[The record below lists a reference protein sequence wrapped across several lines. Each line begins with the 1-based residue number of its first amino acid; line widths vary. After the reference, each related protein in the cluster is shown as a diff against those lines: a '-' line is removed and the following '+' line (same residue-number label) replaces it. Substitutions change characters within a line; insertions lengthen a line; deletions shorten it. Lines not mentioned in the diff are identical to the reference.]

1 VNVAK
6 LWRAANVPKS
16 IDGVSLVHPMRLMLL
31 PEFLALFPE
40 ALVGV
45 AVVRGID
52 NLGEDPELTA
62 RLKTAAGAIPERVG
76 AAPLTEHPRIAVWRE
91 AYRRFGAKPKDHP
104 SSIENLL
111 RRAAKGHA
119 PSHINRLVDL
129 YNAVSLEAL
138 LPVGAED
145 LAAIDGDVELTVAG
159 EAEPPVRLLG
169 EPEPR
174 PPKAGEVIYRDRRGA
189 ICRRWNWKEADRT
202 KITEATR
209 DAIVVVEGLPPVG
222 RADVEAALDGIARA
236 VRDRFRGTAATA
248 LLDASRASLML

>member
-1 VNVAK
+1 
-6 LWRAANVPKS
+6 
-16 IDGVSLVHPMRLMLL
+16 MRLNLA
-31 PEFLALFPE
+31 PPFLALFPD

-52 NLGEDPELTA
+52 NHGEDAELTA
-62 RLKTAAGAIPERVG
+62 RLKTAADGIPERVG
-76 AAPLTEHPRIAVWRE
+76 AAPLTEHPRVAVWRE

-111 RRAAKGHA
+111 RRAARGQT

-138 LPVGAED
+138 LPAGAED

-169 EPEPR
+169 EPEAR
-174 PPKAGEVIYRDRRGA
+174 PPKAGEVIYRDRQGA

-209 DAIVVVEGLPPVG
+209 DAIVVVEGLPPIA
-222 RADVEAALDGIARA
+222 RADIEAALEGIARS
-236 VRDRFRGTAATA
+236 VRERFGGTPTAAV
-248 LLDASRASLML
+248 LDAGRTGLEL

>member
-1 VNVAK
+1 V
-6 LWRAANVPKS
+6 
-16 IDGVSLVHPMRLMLL
+16 RLTLA
-31 PEFLALFPE
+31 PPFRALFPD

-52 NLGEDPELTA
+52 NRGEDAELTA
-62 RLKTAAGAIPERVG
+62 RLKTAAAAIPERVG
-76 AAPLTEHPRIAVWRE
+76 AVPLTEHPRVAVWRE

-138 LPVGAED
+138 LPAGAED

-169 EPEPR
+169 EPEAR
-174 PPKAGEVIYRDRRGA
+174 PPKAGEVIYRDRQGA

-209 DAIVVVEGLPPVG
+209 EAIVVVEGLPPIG
-222 RADVEAALDGIARA
+222 PADIEAALDGIARA
-236 VRDRFRGTAATA
+236 VPDRFGGTAVTVV
-248 LLDASRASLML
+248 LDAARTGLEL

>member
-1 VNVAK
+1 
-6 LWRAANVPKS
+6 
-16 IDGVSLVHPMRLMLL
+16 MRLNLA
-31 PEFLALFPE
+31 PPFLALFPD

-52 NLGEDPELTA
+52 NHGEDAELTA
-62 RLKTAAGAIPERVG
+62 RLKTAADGIPERVG
-76 AAPLTEHPRIAVWRE
+76 AAPLTEHPRVAVWRE

-111 RRAAKGHA
+111 RRAARGQT
-119 PSHINRLVDL
+119 PSHINRLVDV

-138 LPVGAED
+138 LPAGAED

-169 EPEPR
+169 EPEAR
-174 PPKAGEVIYRDRRGA
+174 PPKAGEVIYRDRQGA

-209 DAIVVVEGLPPVG
+209 DAIVVVEGLPPIA
-222 RADVEAALDGIARA
+222 RADIEAALEGIARS
-236 VRDRFRGTAATA
+236 VRERFGGTPTAAV
-248 LLDASRASLML
+248 LDAGRTGLEL

>member
-1 VNVAK
+1 
-6 LWRAANVPKS
+6 
-16 IDGVSLVHPMRLMLL
+16 MRLNLA
-31 PEFLALFPE
+31 PPFLALFPD

-52 NLGEDPELTA
+52 NHGEDAQLTA
-62 RLKTAAGAIPERVG
+62 RLKTAADGIPERVG
-76 AAPLTEHPRIAVWRE
+76 AAPLTEHPRVAVWRE

-111 RRAAKGHA
+111 RRAARGQT

-138 LPVGAED
+138 LPAGAED

-169 EPEPR
+169 EPEAR
-174 PPKAGEVIYRDRRGA
+174 PPKAGEVIYRDRQGA

-209 DAIVVVEGLPPVG
+209 DAMVVVEGLPPIA
-222 RADVEAALDGIARA
+222 RADIEAALEGIARA
-236 VRDRFRGTAATA
+236 VRERFGGTATA
-248 LLDASRASLML
+248 AVLDGGRTGLEL

>member
-1 VNVAK
+1 V
-6 LWRAANVPKS
+6 
-16 IDGVSLVHPMRLMLL
+16 RLNLA
-31 PEFLALFPE
+31 PPFLALFPD

-52 NLGEDPELTA
+52 NHGEDAQLTA
-62 RLKTAAGAIPERVG
+62 RLKTAADGIPERVG
-76 AAPLTEHPRIAVWRE
+76 AAPLTEHPRVAVWRE

-111 RRAAKGHA
+111 RRAARGQT

-138 LPVGAED
+138 LPAGAED

-169 EPEPR
+169 EPEAR
-174 PPKAGEVIYRDRRGA
+174 PPKAGEVIYRDRQGA

-209 DAIVVVEGLPPVG
+209 DAMVVVEGLPPIA
-222 RADVEAALDGIARA
+222 RADIEAALEGIARA
-236 VRDRFRGTAATA
+236 VRERFGGTATA
-248 LLDASRASLML
+248 AVLDGGRTGLEL

>member
-1 VNVAK
+1 
-6 LWRAANVPKS
+6 
-16 IDGVSLVHPMRLMLL
+16 MRLTLA
-31 PEFLALFPE
+31 PPFLALFPD

-52 NLGEDPELTA
+52 NRGEDAELTA
-62 RLKTAAGAIPERVG
+62 RRKTAAEAIPGRIG
-76 AAPLTEHPRIAVWRE
+76 AAPLTEHPRVAVWRE

-138 LPVGAED
+138 LPAGAED

-159 EAEPPVRLLG
+159 EAEAPVRLLG
-169 EPEPR
+169 EPEAR
-174 PPKAGEVIYRDRRGA
+174 PPKAGEVIYRDRQGA

-209 DAIVVVEGLPPVG
+209 DAIVVVEGLPPIG
-222 RADVEAALDGIARA
+222 REDVEAALEAIARA
-236 VRDRFRGTAATA
+236 VRERLSGTAATA
-248 LLDASRASLML
+248 VLDAGRTDLEL

>member
-1 VNVAK
+1 V
-6 LWRAANVPKS
+6 
-16 IDGVSLVHPMRLMLL
+16 RLNLA
-31 PEFLALFPE
+31 PPFLALFPD

-52 NLGEDPELTA
+52 NHGEDAQLTA
-62 RLKTAAGAIPERVG
+62 RLKTAADGIPERVG
-76 AAPLTEHPRIAVWRE
+76 AAPLTEHPRVAVWRE

-111 RRAAKGHA
+111 RRAARGQT

-138 LPVGAED
+138 LPAGAED

-169 EPEPR
+169 EPEAR
-174 PPKAGEVIYRDRRGA
+174 PPKAGEVIYRDRQGA

-209 DAIVVVEGLPPVG
+209 DAIVVVEGLPPIA
-222 RADVEAALDGIARA
+222 RADIEAALEGIARA
-236 VRDRFRGTAATA
+236 VRERFGGTATA
-248 LLDASRASLML
+248 AVLDGGRTGLEL

>member
-1 VNVAK
+1 V
-6 LWRAANVPKS
+6 
-16 IDGVSLVHPMRLMLL
+16 RLNLA
-31 PEFLALFPE
+31 PPFLALFPD

-52 NLGEDPELTA
+52 NHGEDAQLTA
-62 RLKTAAGAIPERVG
+62 RLKTAADGIPERVG
-76 AAPLTEHPRIAVWRE
+76 AAPLTEHPRVAVWRE

-111 RRAAKGHA
+111 RRAARGQT
-119 PSHINRLVDL
+119 PSNINRLVDL

-138 LPVGAED
+138 LPAGAED

-169 EPEPR
+169 EPEAR
-174 PPKAGEVIYRDRRGA
+174 PPKAGEVIYRDRQGA

-209 DAIVVVEGLPPVG
+209 DAIVVVEGLPPIA
-222 RADVEAALDGIARA
+222 RADIEAALDGIARA
-236 VRDRFRGTAATA
+236 VRERFGGTATA
-248 LLDASRASLML
+248 AVLDGGRTGLEL

>member
-1 VNVAK
+1 
-6 LWRAANVPKS
+6 
-16 IDGVSLVHPMRLMLL
+16 MRLNLA
-31 PEFLALFPE
+31 PPFLALFPD

-52 NLGEDPELTA
+52 NHGEDAELTA
-62 RLKTAAGAIPERVG
+62 RLKTAADGIPERVG
-76 AAPLTEHPRIAVWRE
+76 AAPLTEHPRVAVWRE

-111 RRAAKGHA
+111 RRAARGQT

-138 LPVGAED
+138 LPAGAED

-169 EPEPR
+169 EPEAR
-174 PPKAGEVIYRDRRGA
+174 PPKAGEVIYRDRQGA

-209 DAIVVVEGLPPVG
+209 DAIVVVEGLPPIA
-222 RADVEAALDGIARA
+222 RADIEAALDGIARA
-236 VRDRFRGTAATA
+236 VRERFGGTPTAAV
-248 LLDASRASLML
+248 LDAGRTGLEL

>member
-1 VNVAK
+1 V
-6 LWRAANVPKS
+6 
-16 IDGVSLVHPMRLMLL
+16 RLTLA
-31 PEFLALFPE
+31 PAFLALFPD

-52 NLGEDPELTA
+52 NRGEDAELTA
-62 RLKTAAGAIPERVG
+62 RLKTAADAISERVG
-76 AAPLTEHPRIAVWRE
+76 TASLTEHPRVAVWRE

-111 RRAAKGHA
+111 RRAARGHA

-138 LPVGAED
+138 LPAGAED

-159 EAEPPVRLLG
+159 EAEPPARLLG

-174 PPKAGEVIYRDRRGA
+174 PPNAGEVIYRDRQGA

-209 DAIVVVEGLPPVG
+209 DAIVVVEGLPPIG
-222 RADVEAALDGIARA
+222 RADIEAALHLIARA
-236 VRDRFRGTAATA
+236 VRERFGGTAATA
-248 LLDASRASLML
+248 VLDAGRTGLEL

>member
-1 VNVAK
+1 V
-6 LWRAANVPKS
+6 
-16 IDGVSLVHPMRLMLL
+16 RLTLA
-31 PEFLALFPE
+31 PPFRALFPD

-52 NLGEDPELTA
+52 NHGEDAQLTA
-62 RLKTAAGAIPERVG
+62 RLKTAADGIPERVG
-76 AAPLTEHPRIAVWRE
+76 AAPLTEHPRVAVWRE

-111 RRAAKGHA
+111 RRAARGQT

-138 LPVGAED
+138 LPAGAED

-169 EPEPR
+169 EPEAR
-174 PPKAGEVIYRDRRGA
+174 PPKAGEVIYRDRQGA

-209 DAIVVVEGLPPVG
+209 DAMVVVEGLPPIA
-222 RADVEAALDGIARA
+222 RADIEAALEGIARA
-236 VRDRFRGTAATA
+236 VRERFGGTATA
-248 LLDASRASLML
+248 AVLDGGRTGLEL